1 MKFNGECN
9 LIGYYL
15 KQFRLLY
22 GKIYLNIEKLN
33 FYDRVIEILKV
44 FIVGNFE
51 CRFIFLLKLLQ
62 LSYLVGLC

>member
-51 CRFIFLLKLLQ
+51 CRFIFF
-62 LSYLVGLC
+62 Y